1 MFGILSLLEIYQV
14 PAVLAYSNGMK
25 NRKLIGIFYPKNS
38 QELTE
43 QRRLQQKLEP
53 WWEQDWTSLN
63 RNDFASDFNIDG
75 NLDLTFTTVG
85 GSEDQK

>member
-14 PAVLAYSNGMK
+14 PAVLACSNRMK
-25 NRKLIGIFYPKNS
+25 NRELIGIFYPKNS

-53 WWEQDWTSLN
+53 
-63 RNDFASDFNIDG
+63 
-75 NLDLTFTTVG
+75 
-85 GSEDQK
+85 